1 MKKVL
6 ITTTLPENEVNTLR
20 EFFEVEVMPNLP
32 HEDLLRVIA
41 DKEIL
46 LIRSETKVT
55 KEVIDAAKK
64 LEIIGRAGV
73 GLDNVDVKEAEK
85 KGIKV
90 LNTPNANS
98 TAVAEL
104 VFGIILTASR
114 KLREAD
120 STMKE
125 DKWDKSTLCGSELS
139 GKTIG
144 IIGLG
149 KIGRIVSR
157 IAKAFE
163 MKVIGYDSFLPEE
176 EFRKMEVT
184 KANNIEELL
193 KNSDIVTLHIPKTA
207 ETTDLINE
215 QNLKLMKKN
224 SIIINCSRGG
234 IVNEE
239 ALYQALNNKQIAGAG
254 IDTWEEEP
262 RAHQGL
268 KKLQNVIALPH
279 IGASTLEAQNKCATD
294 LINQLFTIYGHK

>member
-1 MKKVL
+1 MKKIL

-20 EFFEVEVMPNLP
+20 KFFEVEIIPNISP
-32 HEDLLRVIA
+32 EDLLKVIV

-55 KEVIDAAKK
+55 KKVIDTAKK
-64 LEIIGRAGV
+64 LKIIGRAGV
-73 GLDNVDVKEAEK
+73 GLDNVDVKEAEQ

-104 VFGIILTASR
+104 VFGIILTVSR

-120 STMKE
+120 HTMKE
-125 DKWDKSTLCGSELS
+125 DKWEKSALCGSELS

-149 KIGRIVSR
+149 KIGKIVARISR
-157 IAKAFE
+157 AFE
-163 MKVIGYDSFLPEE
+163 MKVIGYDSFLAKE
-176 EFRKMEVT
+176 EFTKIEVIKT
-184 KANNIEELL
+184 NNIEELL
-193 KNSDIVTLHIPKTA
+193 EKSDIVTLHIPKTV
-207 ETTDLINE
+207 ETTNLINE
-215 QNLKLMKKN
+215 KNLKLMKKN
-224 SIIINCSRGG
+224 AIIINCSRGG

-239 ALYQALNNKQIAGAG
+239 ALYQAITNKQISGAG

-294 LINQLFTIYGHK
+294 LINQIFTIYGHK